1 MTDNDLLGS
10 EQQTSPLEA
19 EDVISAFPWREG
31 YQQDP
36 GSRKEQQDTIG
47 LVQGT
52 YQEKP
57 ALLAVLADG
66 MGGMKDGVE
75 FSRIVADY
83 HREHFQ
89 EILDQVSTPPG
100 VLLSLALR
108 ANAEANKIYDEDYP
122 GGTTLVSALFI
133 EDVFYTLSIGDSR
146 ITLFRKNSR
155 LNQYVPLQINREHVL
170 GAALDERAWMGY
182 IPLED
187 AEGNMYRHS
196 LTSCLGPNKVK
207 RIDLTDYPTRF
218 IGGDQ
223 LLLMSDGI
231 FKTVPEEELAIYLE
245 NSPETAAVK
254 IVEAVRSRKAKGQ
267 DNMSVIIVQKAV

>member
-1 MTDNDLLGS
+1 MIDSNLMVS
-10 EQQTSPLEA
+10 EQQTAPLEA
-19 EDVISAFPWREG
+19 EDVISTFYWRKG

-36 GSRKEQQDTIG
+36 GSRKEQQDTVG
-47 LVQGT
+47 LALGN
-52 YQEKP
+52 YREKP

-66 MGGMKDGVE
+66 MGGMKDGIE
-75 FSRIVADY
+75 FSRIVANY
-83 HREHFQ
+83 HCEHFQ
-89 EILDQVSTPPG
+89 ETLNQVNTAPG

-133 EDVFYTLSIGDSR
+133 EDTFYTLSIGDSR
-146 ITLFRKNSR
+146 ITLFRKNNR
-155 LNQYVPLQINREHVL
+155 LKQYVPLQINREHVL
-170 GAALDERAWMGY
+170 GAVLDERAWMGY

-207 RIDLTDYPTRF
+207 RVDLTDYPTRF
-218 IGGDQ
+218 VGGDQ

-245 NSPETAAVK
+245 NSPETAADK
-254 IVEAVRSRKAKGQ
+254 IVEAVRNRKTKGQ
-267 DNMSVIIVQKAV
+267 DNMSVIIVQRV